1 MRLTYLFDPLCGWCY
16 GARPALDK
24 LAELDD
30 VALELLPT
38 GLFADKGARMMD
50 AQFASFAWRND
61 QRIAELTGQPF
72 SEDYRKRVLGAVGPF
87 DSAAASLGLTA
98 VHVTDP
104 AREMAAL
111 KELQL
116 ARYVLGQD
124 IVSLTAVSELLRSIG
139 LDDAAARLLSRN
151 PEIVEIHSR
160 RVQTAQTLMRRHG
173 LTGVPA
179 LLVGDGPAQKPLRSN
194 GLFEP
199 PFDGLF
205 AQLSAA

>member
-30 VALELLPT
+30 VTLELLPT
-38 GLFADKGARMMD
+38 GLFADRGARMMD
-50 AQFASFAWRND
+50 AQFASYAWRND
-61 QRIAELTGQPF
+61 QRIAELTGQRF
-72 SEDYRKRVLGAVGPF
+72 SDDYRTRILGAGGPF
-87 DSAAASLGLTA
+87 DSTAASFGLTA

-104 AREMAAL
+104 AREMTAL

-124 IVSLTAVSELLRSIG
+124 IVSVTGVSELLQSMG
-139 LDDAAARLLSRN
+139 LGDAAARLLSKDQ
-151 PEIVEIHSR
+151 EVVETHRR
-160 RVQTAQTLMRRHG
+160 RVQVAQTLMRRHG

-179 LLVGDGPAQKPLRSN
+179 LLAGDGPTQKPLRGN

-199 PFDGLF
+199 PFDNLL